1 MSYLLDTCVISE
13 LIKSTPEPTVVEWI
27 DSIEED
33 KLYLS
38 VITIG
43 ELEKGIAK
51 LKPSKRKSK
60 IKEWLNDD
68 LLIRF
73 NKHILILDIDIFQ
86 QWGTLTAS
94 LEKQG
99 IKMPTIDSLIAAT
112 ALTHNLCLITRNEKD
127 FRNCD
132 ITILNPWKLKS

>member
-1 MSYLLDTCVISE
+1 MNYLLDTCVVSE
-13 LIKSTPEPTVVEWI
+13 LTKSIPEPTVVKWI

-51 LKPSKRKSK
+51 LMSSKRKSK
-60 IKEWLNDD
+60 IKEWFHED

-73 NKHILILDIDIFQ
+73 NKRILILNIDIFL

-94 LEKQG
+94 LEKKG
-99 IKMPTIDSLIAAT
+99 IKLPTIDSLIAAT
-112 ALTHNLCLITRNEKD
+112 ALIHNLCLVTRNEKD
-127 FRNCD
+127 FRNCE
-132 ITILNPWKLKS
+132 IKILNPWKLKL